1 MIVCAGSWSSDF
13 IGDLGI
19 EIGVVR
25 KQQHWFQLDRV
36 DTKFENGFPGFLIE
50 DQVGCFYGFPEVD
63 YLGMKIA
70 EHSGGNAVANPLE
83 PGRACDDAELSRV
96 EQFMDRSINFTR
108 RRLVHHSVCMYSMS
122 RDGHFIVNR
131 HPDSDRIVFAAG
143 LSGHGYKFAP
153 VLGDRLVGM
162 LEGEENKL
170 FDFLKMDNRKLAN

>member
-1 MIVCAGSWSSDF
+1 
-13 IGDLGI
+13 
-19 EIGVVR
+19 
-25 KQQHWFQLDRV
+25 
-36 DTKFENGFPGFLIE
+36 
-50 DQVGCFYGFPEVD
+50 
-63 YLGMKIA
+63 
-70 EHSGGNAVANPLE
+70 
-83 PGRACDDAELSRV
+83 
-96 EQFMDRSINFTR
+96 MDRSINFTR